1 MRRLSD
7 LPTILFATSSK
18 PQVQLTG
25 PIKKGSYA
33 GYMLVLTTLFALLG
47 CRNDQNPQR
56 IRIAVAANMREPLE
70 EIAGKYAAAG
80 GLPPQL
86 ISGSSGKLV
95 AQIREGAPYDILVSA
110 DTTYP
115 NTLYRERLIS
125 KPPKIYAQ
133 GQLILWS
140 MNPEIPA
147 DLKRLQDPDFGPIAI
162 ANPRMAPY
170 GRAALEVLK
179 GLDSGRVNQRELV
192 TGENISQVN
201 QFIASQ
207 SVVAGFTALS
217 TVRSP
222 RLSEKGSHILVGQE
236 LYTPIAQSACLL
248 ENSKEVREEAEKF
261 FAYLFSKDA
270 REILEEYGYVVPDQ
284 MPYP

>member
-1 MRRLSD
+1 MRKLSG
-7 LPTILFATSSK
+7 LPTILFATFSK
-18 PQVQLTG
+18 PKVQTTG
-25 PIKKGSYA
+25 LNKKGSYIS
-33 GYMLVLTTLFALLG
+33 YWLVLTTFLTFIG
-47 CRNDQNPQR
+47 CRTDQHTQPL
-56 IRIAVAANMREPLE
+56 RIAVASNMREPLE
-70 EIAGKYAAAG
+70 EIALKYAAAG
-80 GLPPQL
+80 GLQPQL

-125 KPPKIYAQ
+125 NPPEIYAR

-140 MNPEIPA
+140 LDPEEPA
-147 DLKRLQDPDFGPIAI
+147 HLNRLQDHNFGPIAI

-170 GRAALEVLK
+170 GKAALEVLER
-179 GLDSGRVNQRELV
+179 LDSGRVNQRELV

-201 QFIASQ
+201 QFIASK

-222 RLSEKGSHILVGQE
+222 KLHEKGSYILVGQE

-261 FAYLFSKDA
+261 YAYLFSKDA
-270 REILEEYGYVVPDQ
+270 RAILREYGYVVPDQ
-284 MPYP
+284 TP